1 MSNLLNIV
9 DRLKEI
15 AESVPSVNTAKEGNI
30 YDIMN
35 GNREIQYGVF
45 VITQGTH
52 RASETSMYFN
62 FNLFYIDRLVDD
74 LESNRL
80 QVQSAAI
87 EILRNII
94 NEYVDENDF
103 DRTEISFEVF
113 SEKWVDLCAGAY
125 ANVSI
130 VVPIDDC
137 FVDYD

>member
-74 LESNRL
+74 LESNKT
-80 QVQSAAI
+80 QVQSIAI
-87 EILRNII
+87 DILKNVI
-94 NEYVDENDF
+94 NQLCDEEEW
-103 DRTEISFEVF
+103 DRSEISFDTF
-113 SEKWVDLCAGAY
+113 TEKWNDLCAGAY

-130 VVPIDDC
+130 IVPMDEC
-137 FVDYD
+137 YTEY